1 MPKSVNPVYLVGA
14 GPGDPELIT
23 VKARRLIESADVL
36 VYDLLVSDEILK
48 LASPDAMRIF
58 AGKAARNHHMPQDEI
73 NHLLVTL
80 AGQHDVVVRLKGGDP
95 FVFGR
100 GSEEALYLAAHDIP
114 FEIVPGVTAAS
125 GCAAYAGIP
134 LTHRG
139 ISRSVQLMTGHS
151 MLGRSVD
158 EDINW
163 ESLSD
168 PETTLVIYMGLI
180 NAPLIARR
188 LIEGGRPE
196 ATPVA
201 VIQDGTTPRQRT
213 VLTTLKA
220 LPEDVNKAK
229 IRSPAL
235 FIVGEV
241 TSLSKKLAWFD
252 ATDSQVLT

>member
-1 MPKSVNPVYLVGA
+1 MPKPVNPVYLVGA

-23 VKARRLIESADVL
+23 VKAKRLIESADVL
-36 VYDLLVSDEILK
+36 VYDLLVSEEILK
-48 LASPDAMRIF
+48 LAGPDAMRIF
-58 AGKAARNHHMPQDEI
+58 AGKAARNHHMPQQEI
-73 NHLLVTL
+73 NHLLACL
-80 AGQHDVVVRLKGGDP
+80 AGQHEVVVRLKGGDP

-139 ISRSVQLMTGHS
+139 LSRSVQLMTGHS

-168 PETTLVIYMGLI
+168 PETTLVIYMGLT
-180 NAPLIARR
+180 NSPLIARR
-188 LIEGGRPE
+188 LIEGGRPDT
-196 ATPVA
+196 TPVA
-201 VIQDGTTPRQRT
+201 VIQDGTTNKQRL
-213 VLTTLKA
+213 VLTTLA
-220 LPEDVNKAK
+220 QLPEDVSKAK

-235 FIVGEV
+235 FIIGEV
-241 TSLSKKLAWFD
+241 AALSQKLAWFK
-252 ATDSQVLT
+252 AGKS